1 MLPDFD
7 RALRISEFRVLPVQR
22 SPYLES
28 PSGKAVTQEQNHDHQ
43 DDKPQDQSPPALAF
57 ALMVFIPDPI
67 VPIIHR
73 SFIDWG
79 AHSR

>member
-1 MLPDFD
+1 MLPDFERAD
-7 RALRISEFRVLPVQR
+7 RIGEFPVLPVER

-28 PSGKAVTQEQNHDHQ
+28 PPGKAVTQEQNRDRY
-43 DDKPQDQSPPALAF
+43 DDKPQDQSPLALAF
-57 ALMVFIPDPI
+57 ALMVFIPEPI

-73 SFIDWG
+73 SSIDWG